1 MKEVIVNTMTE
12 VYTFCENVKRLRK
25 NLNLSKKTMSSMLGI
40 CVASLN
46 KIENG
51 SLPPRLSCEVLFR
64 IQSAFGI
71 PVYVLF
77 SKNLS
82 KLLTESKITK

>member
-1 MKEVIVNTMTE
+1 MNTTTE

-25 NLNLSKKTMSSMLGI
+25 NLRLSKNAMSSILGI

-82 KLLTESKITK
+82 KLLTESKIKITK